1 MRREQIRSVLDMDGR
16 SARAFFMAGERYC
29 TMRLPAPFSFDPIL
43 KFVQDRMADKRYL
56 EWKKERR
63 SDPSRYDCSSY
74 QIQIAK
80 NSHLAYRTI
89 SLVDPYLYYLLVR
102 ELTQEENW
110 KMIQQRMKVLCVDWI
125 ERLAIPEESLQDDVC
140 GTEEGEQISNW
151 WDRFGQHS
159 IELSLEY
166 RYMLCADIADCYPS
180 IYTHS
185 IAWALH
191 DREVAKRSAQG
202 DQNAKA
208 LTKLG
213 DSIDKY
219 IREMQGGE
227 TLGIPQ
233 GSEVFDFI
241 AEIALAYADKQ
252 LEQALGEK
260 GLKGIRVLRYR
271 DDYRIF
277 SDSLDTLKQVTIVL
291 HQILGALHLN
301 LNASKTYISEDPLRD
316 SVKKDKLA
324 RIERGLERRDYAH
337 TSIQKQL
344 LVIREFSVEFPNS
357 GSVSVLLFNALYRVR
372 DEHAKKERFP
382 RENLRVLITITIDIL
397 MINPRWCYILI
408 TMLSY
413 FVDSLS
419 IQERDKALDLVLKRL
434 RQIPEG
440 GHIEIWMAYLFLRQG
455 KPLQRDYFSEQLC
468 FFLDD
473 KEKEAQNPWD
483 INWLKD
489 EYTKDFPF
497 AAICNYDRKA
507 TNSSVIPIEEIELY
521 RRKVHYEV

>member
-43 KFVQDRMADKRYL
+43 RFVQDRMADKRYR
-56 EWKKERR
+56 EWKKEKR
-63 SDPSRYDCSSY
+63 SDPSHYDCSSY

-102 ELTQEENW
+102 ELTQDENW
-110 KMIQQRMKVLCVDWI
+110 KMIQQRMKVLSVDWI

-140 GTEEGEQISNW
+140 STEEGEQISNW

-202 DQNAKA
+202 DENAKA

-219 IREMQGGE
+219 IREMQCGE

-241 AEIALAYADKQ
+241 AEIVLAYADSQ
-252 LEQALGEK
+252 LKKALEEK
-260 GLKGIRVLRYR
+260 KIEGIRILRYR

-277 SDSLDTLKQVTIVL
+277 GNSLDDLKVVTIVL
-291 HQILGALHLN
+291 HKILGELHLN
-301 LNASKTYISEDPLRD
+301 LNATKTYISEDPLRD

-324 RIERGLERRDYAH
+324 RIERGLEKRDYAR

-344 LVIREFSVEFPNS
+344 LVIREFSAEFPNS
-357 GSVSVLLFNALYRVR
+357 GSVSILLFEALRRVR
-372 DEHAKKERFP
+372 DEYGKRNGFP
-382 RENLRVLITITIDIL
+382 RENLKVLVTITVDIL
-397 MINPRWCYILI
+397 MVNPRWCYILI

-413 FVDSLS
+413 FIDELS
-419 IQERDKALDLVLKRL
+419 ADEEDEILRLVIKRL
-434 RQIPEG
+434 KQIPEG
-440 GHIEIWMAYLFLRQG
+440 GHIEIWMGYLFLRRG
-455 KPLQRDYFSEQLC
+455 KPLVQEYFSEPLC
-468 FFLDD
+468 AFLDY
-473 KEKEAQNPWD
+473 EKNTPQELWK
-483 INWLKD
+483 ISWLKD
-489 EYTKDFPF
+489 IYTKDFPLES
-497 AAICNYDRKA
+497 ICIFDPDGSR
-507 TNSSVIPIEEIELY
+507 VIPVEEIELY